1 MIENP
6 MTTIQT
12 AVQEE
17 TPAVPKVLFVD
28 DVEDN
33 LDLLQFALKKKPID
47 MYRASSGMECLKLA
61 ESIAL
66 DLIVLDIQM
75 PGMDGFET
83 LRQLRASPKT
93 TKIPVIFLTAAK
105 DDPHSIAEGILL
117 GADEYLTKPIDIE
130 ELLARIRSIHKVTLM
145 QRELERVKSQ
155 FTAMLVHDLRNPL
168 TVVMGSIEHLLTQ
181 YNEGAVVDK
190 DSIGIF
196 GNILSSSRSMLNLVN
211 DLLDLSKYSEGQMNL
226 EKKALTIHEVV
237 EESLT
242 FISLQFK
249 QKHISIALELADD
262 LPKIDADQSKLE
274 QLMNNLLSNA
284 FKFTPGGGTVTIRA
298 ERDSEMPD
306 DFIKVSVSDTGIG
319 ISKEELPLL
328 FEQYRQTSSAKRTI
342 VKGTGLGL
350 AICKLIVQAH
360 GGTIGVLSE
369 VDSGTTFYFTLP
381 VKK

>member
-1 MIENP
+1 
-6 MTTIQT
+6 MTTNQT
-12 AVQEE
+12 TVQEE
-17 TPAVPKVLFVD
+17 VPAVPKVLFVD
-28 DVEDN
+28 DIEDN

-47 MYRASSGMECLKLA
+47 MYRASSGLECLKLA

-83 LRQLRASPKT
+83 LRQLRSNPKT

-181 YNEGAVVDK
+181 YNEGSMVDK

-211 DLLDLSKYSEGQMNL
+211 DLLDLSKYSEGQMSL

-249 QKHISIALELADD
+249 QKHISIALELSDD

-298 ERDSEMPD
+298 ERDPEAPD

-369 VDSGTTFYFTLP
+369 VDSGTTFHFTLP